1 MLSYIPKFGTATA
14 KVVEALTTN
23 PKGENTSAIPA
34 LTSGSTS
41 YEDFKVVFNGGLESK
56 SSVKSFKWLTT
67 VDMSAIEHK
76 TLKDSVNDIKSSVG
90 KDVTNTVNST
100 VNSVKD
106 VVTSSKEQWNSTKED
121 WNATKDQFKNSA
133 EEIKNLFKKKEST
146 PAGSTAPATGVTVES
161 AVTESPAAAE

>member
-1 MLSYIPKFGTATA
+1 MIKYITTIILAITALMA
-14 KVVEALTTN
+14 N

-41 YEDFKVVFNGGLESK
+41 YEDFKVVFNGGIESK

-121 WNATKDQFKNSA
+121 W
-133 EEIKNLFKKKEST
+133 I
-146 PAGSTAPATGVTVES
+146 
-161 AVTESPAAAE
+161 